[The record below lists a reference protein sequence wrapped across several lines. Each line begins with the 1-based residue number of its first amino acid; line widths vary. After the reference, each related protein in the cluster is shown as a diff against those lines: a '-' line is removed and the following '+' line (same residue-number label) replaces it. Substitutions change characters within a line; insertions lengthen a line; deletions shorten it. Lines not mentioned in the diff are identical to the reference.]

1 MNTFKIYEYIEK
13 ASGLFGFLRRKGQK
27 APLGEIVFHN
37 DKIVVAGRDILLA
50 DLQQI
55 RIPVFHDYYGR
66 NDRGNITQGDNNVVE
81 LLLTDGNKETY
92 YFALVERYEIRSI
105 KEQLIAYH
113 KAGKFDFDNLT
124 LVLGLEDYNAVLNF
138 KRSLS
143 NNNLT

>member
-1 MNTFKIYEYIEK
+1 MNTFKIYEYTEK
-13 ASGLFGFLRRKGQK
+13 ALGLFGFLRRKGQK
-27 APLGEIVFHN
+27 SLLGEIVFHN
-37 DKIVVAGRDILLA
+37 DKIVVTGRDILLT

-66 NDRGNITQGDNNVVE
+66 NDKGNISQGDNNVVE
-81 LLLTDGNKETY
+81 LLLTNGNKEIY
-92 YFALVERYEIRSI
+92 YFALIERYEIRSI

-138 KRSLS
+138 KNAISK
-143 NNNLT
+143 

>member
-1 MNTFKIYEYIEK
+1 MNTFKIYEYTEK

-27 APLGEIVFHN
+27 SLLGEIVFHN
-37 DKIVVAGRDILLA
+37 DKIVVPGRDILLT

-66 NDRGNITQGDNNVVE
+66 NDKGNISQGNNNVVE
-81 LLLTDGNKETY
+81 LLEANGNKETY
-92 YFALVERYEIRSI
+92 YFALSERYEMRSI

-113 KAGKFDFDNLT
+113 KVGKFDFDNLT

-138 KRSLS
+138 KNAISK
-143 NNNLT
+143 

>member
-1 MNTFKIYEYIEK
+1 MNTFKIYEYTEK
-13 ASGLFGFLRRKGQK
+13 ALGLFGFLRRKGQK
-27 APLGEIVFHN
+27 SLLGEIVFHN
-37 DKIVVAGRDILLA
+37 DKIVVTGRDILLT

-66 NDRGNITQGDNNVVE
+66 NDKGNISQGDNNVVE
-81 LLLTDGNKETY
+81 LLLTNGNKETY
-92 YFALVERYEIRSI
+92 YFALSERYEIRSI

-138 KRSLS
+138 KNAISK
-143 NNNLT
+143 

>member
-1 MNTFKIYEYIEK
+1 MNTFKIYEYTEK

-27 APLGEIVFHN
+27 SLLGEIVFHN
-37 DKIVVAGRDILLA
+37 DKIVVAGRNILLA

-81 LLLTDGNKETY
+81 LLLVNGNRETY
-92 YFALVERYEIRSI
+92 FFALNERYEIRSI

-138 KRSLS
+138 KNAISK
-143 NNNLT
+143 